1 MTIRVLLADDHAV
14 LRDGVRLLLEM
25 DPEIKVVGDAGDGR
39 EAVRRTLDLTPDVAI
54 LDIIMPELNG
64 IEAAR
69 QIIQE
74 TTDTQVIILSMN
86 ANSEHIFRALRAG
99 VSGYLLKASAGS
111 EVANAVHVVAAG
123 GRYLSQAISD
133 AVISEYIS
141 QREATEG
148 ENRLDRL
155 SGRERE
161 VLQLVVEGRSNT
173 EIAARLYITPGSVKT
188 YRKRIMQKLEI
199 HDLPGL
205 VKFAIRHGVIALE

>member
-111 EVANAVHVVAAG
+111 EVTNAVHVVAAG

-188 YRKRIMQKLEI
+188 YRKRIMQKIEI

>member
-25 DPEIKVVGDAGDGR
+25 DPKIKVVGDAGDGR
-39 EAVRRTLDLTPDVAI
+39 EAVRLALELTPDVAI

-69 QIIQE
+69 QIIRE
-74 TTDTQVIILSMN
+74 TADTRVIILSMN

-111 EVANAVHVVAAG
+111 EVADAVYTVAAG

-141 QREATEG
+141 QREATEN

-155 SGRERE
+155 SARERE
-161 VLQLVVEGRSNT
+161 VLQLVVEGHSNT
-173 EIAARLYITPGSVKT
+173 EIATRLYITPGSVKT

-205 VKFAIRHGVIALE
+205 VKFAIRHGVTPLE

>member
-188 YRKRIMQKLEI
+188 YRKRIMQKIEI

>member
-39 EAVRRTLDLTPDVAI
+39 EAVRLALELTPDVAI
-54 LDIIMPELNG
+54 LDILMPELNG

-69 QIIQE
+69 QIIRE
-74 TTDTQVIILSMN
+74 TADIRVIILSMN

-111 EVANAVHVVAAG
+111 EVANAVHAVTAG
-123 GRYLSQAISD
+123 GRYLSHAISD

-141 QREATEG
+141 QREVTEG

-155 SGRERE
+155 SARERE

-173 EIAARLYITPGSVKT
+173 EIATRLYITPGSVKT